1 MRQPTAV
8 PAATLAVV
16 LALVVSTSSGSS
28 NGSAGASQTST
39 TTSGSAAARGGGQPS
54 AAAWCAM
61 VIDINTRGGTMANK
75 QYLQSGLTD
84 PAKAK
89 AVSQE
94 AVNRRKE
101 FLAITPG
108 DQGRHDPRAR
118 LLRRGPQGSRCRY
131 G

>member
-1 MRQPTAV
+1 MRKPTAV

-16 LALVVSTSSGSS
+16 FALVVSTSGGSS
-28 NGSAGASQTST
+28 NGSAGAAQTST
-39 TTSGSAAARGGGQPS
+39 TTSGSTAARGGGQPS

-75 QYLQSGLTD
+75 QYLQSGLAD

-94 AVNRRKE
+94 AVNRRND
-101 FLAITPG
+101 FLAISVASSG
-108 DQGRHDPRAR
+108 VSSR
-118 LLRRGPQGSRCRY
+118 LE
-131 G
+131 